1 MDRGAWWAI
10 AMGSQRVGH
19 DLVTKPPYRF
29 DYINFVSVTKP
40 PYRFDY
46 INFVSFSPVF
56 LSLLLV
62 FGCLLLLFY
71 MLLFYIIFSFV
82 LLTKYGQ

>member
-29 DYINFVSVTKP
+29 DYINFVS
-40 PYRFDY
+40 
-46 INFVSFSPVF
+46 FSPVF

-62 FGCLLLLFY
+62 FGCLFTIVLY
-71 MLLFYIIFSFV
+71 VIILYYF
-82 LLTKYGQ
+82 

>member
-10 AMGSQRVGH
+10 AMGSQRVGP
-19 DLVTKPPYRF
+19 DL
-29 DYINFVSVTKP
+29 VTKP

-62 FGCLLLLFY
+62 LAVFYYCSICYYFILF
-71 MLLFYIIFSFV
+71 LVLFC
-82 LLTKYGQ
+82 

>member
-19 DLVTKPPYRF
+19 DL
-29 DYINFVSVTKP
+29 VTKP

-82 LLTKYGQ
+82 LLTEYGQ